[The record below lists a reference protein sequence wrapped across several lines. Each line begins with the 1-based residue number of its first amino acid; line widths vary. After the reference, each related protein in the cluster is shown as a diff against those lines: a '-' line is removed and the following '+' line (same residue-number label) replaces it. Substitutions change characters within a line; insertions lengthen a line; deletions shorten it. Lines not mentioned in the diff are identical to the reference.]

1 MFRWGRGNRRGYCV
15 MVPVRCLMSLLLIVL
30 LCAVDSSW
38 AAAIPSNRA
47 FEINN
52 GDRGGQRW

>member
-1 MFRWGRGNRRGYCV
+1 